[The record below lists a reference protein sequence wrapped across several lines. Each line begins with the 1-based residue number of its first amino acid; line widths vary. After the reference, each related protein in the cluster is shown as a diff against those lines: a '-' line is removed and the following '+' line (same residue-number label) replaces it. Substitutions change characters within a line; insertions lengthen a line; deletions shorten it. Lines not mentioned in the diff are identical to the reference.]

1 MRSSLGSAGQHS
13 TSPRS
18 SIARERAEILDLIN
32 KLAADRA
39 RARRLGR
46 NGSAS
51 ASKPPPPAAAS
62 HWPGAS
68 ERPRA
73 AAQGAA
79 FENLENRLRRVE
91 EALLTKAQRSIPAP
105 PGDAG
110 AVFSGLIRGQM
121 LSDML
126 QLVSSNNMTGEF
138 VVQCDSSKCSLWFD
152 DGRICHAVGPGL
164 AGEQAF
170 FAAFALESGRYYF
183 IETTELP
190 AERTIEAG
198 TQFLI
203 LEALRQVDENKSE

>member
-1 MRSSLGSAGQHS
+1 MRSSVAGDQRRS
-13 TSPRS
+13 TSSRT
-18 SIARERAEILDLIN
+18 SIARDRAEILDLIS
-32 KLAADRA
+32 KLTAH
-39 RARRLGR
+39 RARRLGK

-51 ASKPPPPAAAS
+51 ASTPPPATAS
-62 HWPGAS
+62 QWSPKS
-68 ERPRA
+68 ERPRSGA
-73 AAQGAA
+73 SGAA
-79 FENLENRLRRVE
+79 LENLENRLRRVE
-91 EALLTKAQRSIPAP
+91 EALLTKAQRSVPPPPA
-105 PGDAG
+105 DAG

-138 VVQCDSSKCSLWFD
+138 VVQCESSKCSLYFD

-164 AGEQAF
+164 SGEQAF
-170 FAAFALESGRYYF
+170 FAAFGLESGRYYF

-203 LEALRQVDENKSE
+203 LEALRQVDETKSDE